1 MTRSEKAYSLFKEGY
16 NCCQAVVLAFSDFIA
31 AQGGPDEEQL
41 KTLCSGFGGG
51 FGRMREVCGT
61 VSGMTILAGFIC
73 PATLGDK
80 AAKASNYALVQAFAA
95 RFRAANGSII
105 CRELLGLST
114 PPHTDGAGAGLAG
127 TAAGKNGGLAVAAA
141 EMNGGLAGMA
151 AMDSPVPSDRTPE
164 YYRKRPCAELCAF
177 AASIVED
184 YLKEN
189 GYGVSEN

>member
-1 MTRSEKAYSLFKEGY
+1 MTRSEKAYNLFKEGY
-16 NCCQAVVLAFSDFIA
+16 NCCQAVVLSFSDFIA
-31 AQGGPDEEQL
+31 SQGGPDE
-41 KTLCSGFGGG
+41 KTLAALCTGFGGG
-51 FGRMREVCGT
+51 MGRMREVCGT

-73 PATLGDK
+73 PAALGDK
-80 AAKASNYALVQAFAA
+80 VAKASNYALVQSFAA

-114 PPHTDGAGAGLAG
+114 PPHTDGGGTGLAG
-127 TAAGKNGGLAVAAA
+127 TAAENNNGSAGTAVS
-141 EMNGGLAGMA
+141 
-151 AMDSPVPSDRTPE
+151 SPVPSDRTPE

-189 GYGVSEN
+189 GYGISED

>member
-1 MTRSEKAYSLFKEGY
+1 MTRSEKAYNLFKEGY
-16 NCCQAVVLAFSDFIA
+16 NCCQSVVLAFSDFIA
-31 AQGGPDEEQL
+31 ECGGPGEEQL
-41 KTLCSGFGGG
+41 KALCSGFGGG

-73 PATLGDK
+73 PAALGDK
-80 AAKASNYALVQAFAA
+80 AAKASNYALVQSFAA
-95 RFRAANGSII
+95 RFREANGSII
-105 CRELLGLST
+105 CRELLGLSA
-114 PPHTDGAGAGLAG
+114 PAHTDGSGSGLAG
-127 TAAGKNGGLAVAAA
+127 TAAKKNN
-141 EMNGGLAGMA
+141 ELAGTA
-151 AMDSPVPSDRTPE
+151 AMDSPVPSDRTAE

>member
-1 MTRSEKAYSLFKEGY
+1 MTRSEKAYNLFKEGY
-16 NCCQAVVLAFSDFIA
+16 NCCQSVVLAFSDFIA
-31 AQGGPDEEQL
+31 SQGGPDEKTL
-41 KTLCSGFGGG
+41 ATLCSGFGGG

-73 PATLGDK
+73 PAALGDK

-95 RFRAANGSII
+95 RFREAGGSII

-114 PPHTDGAGAGLAG
+114 PPHTDGAGLAG
-127 TAAGKNGGLAVAAA
+127 TAAEKNGGLAAAAA
-141 EMNGGLAGMA
+141 EKSGGLAAAA
-151 AMDSPVPSDRTPE
+151 AMDSPLPSDRTPE

-177 AASIVED
+177 AASIVDD

-189 GYGVSEN
+189 GYGISED

>member
-1 MTRSEKAYSLFKEGY
+1 MTRSEKAYNLFKEGY
-16 NCCQAVVLAFSDFIA
+16 NCCQSVVLAFSDFIA

-41 KTLCSGFGGG
+41 KALCSGFGGG

-80 AAKASNYALVQAFAA
+80 AAKASNYALVQSFAA

-114 PPHTDGAGAGLAG
+114 PSHTDGGGAGLAG
-127 TAAGKNGGLAVAAA
+127 TA
-141 EMNGGLAGMA
+141 
-151 AMDSPVPSDRTPE
+151 DSPVPADRTPE
-164 YYRKRPCAELCAF
+164 YYKKRPCAELCAF

-189 GYGVSEN
+189 GYGISED